1 MCLVLLLDVFSQ
13 VLIIIIIIME
23 IDAAP
28 TLSKYMTALGACN
41 VKSFTY
47 EINQHMREYT
57 HTLTYTPH
65 AHALT
70 QAHTH
75 KHIVRNSY

>member
-1 MCLVLLLDVFSQ
+1 
-13 VLIIIIIIME
+13 
-23 IDAAP
+23 
-28 TLSKYMTALGACN
+28 MTALGAYN

-47 EINQHMREYT
+47 EINQHMHEYT

-65 AHALT
+65 AHVLT

-75 KHIVRNSY
+75 KHVVRNSY